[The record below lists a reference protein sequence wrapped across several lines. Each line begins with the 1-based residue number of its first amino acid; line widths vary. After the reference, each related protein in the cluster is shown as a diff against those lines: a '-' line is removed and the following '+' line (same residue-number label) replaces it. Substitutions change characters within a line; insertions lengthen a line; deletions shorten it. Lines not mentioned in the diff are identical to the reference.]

1 MNNLGLAY
9 RARKLTYG
17 TTNVIKSIRDGNAK
31 LIIIASDASDNTKK
45 KITDKCKYYNIPFK
59 IEFLSIE
66 ISNAIGKS
74 NIMVVS
80 ILDSGFKEMLL

>member
-17 TTNVIKSIRDGNAK
+17 TTNVIKSIRDGSAK
-31 LIIIASDASDNTKK
+31 LVIIASDTSDNTKK
-45 KITDKCKYYNIPFK
+45 KITDKCKYYDVPFK
-59 IEFLSIE
+59 IEFSSVE
-66 ISNAIGKS
+66 ISNAIGKR
-74 NIMVVS
+74 NIMTVS

>member
-17 TTNVIKSIRDGNAK
+17 TTNVIKSIRDGSAK
-31 LIIIASDASDNTKK
+31 LIIIARDASDNTKK
-45 KITDKCKYYNIPFK
+45 KITDKCKYYDIPFK
-59 IEFLSIE
+59 IEFISAE
-66 ISNAIGKS
+66 ISNAIGKK